1 MLHPFTP
8 YVTEELWGHLKRA
21 AQAHPGFYA
30 PQGGWED
37 ALIIARWPEASILEG
52 WEDQKI
58 AEFSLVMD
66 VVRAIRNLRSEK
78 KVQPG
83 KRISATLVAG
93 DRLKILQAQVN
104 SITTLAY
111 LDPVT
116 IMLVDKL
123 DEKPREGTVSM
134 VVSGVEIFLP
144 LADLVDI
151 NLERTRL
158 QKELADTQKEIERLQ
173 QLLGSDFARRAPAPV
188 VEKERQKLAAYQDTA
203 QKLGEQVKG
212 L

>member
-1 MLHPFTP
+1 
-8 YVTEELWGHLKRA
+8 
-21 AQAHPGFYA
+21 
-30 PQGGWED
+30 
-37 ALIIARWPEASILEG
+37 
-52 WEDQKI
+52 
-58 AEFSLVMD
+58 
-66 VVRAIRNLRSEK
+66 
-78 KVQPG
+78 
-83 KRISATLVAG
+83 
-93 DRLKILQAQVN
+93 
-104 SITTLAY
+104 
-111 LDPVT
+111 
-116 IMLVDKL
+116 
-123 DEKPREGTVSM
+123 M

-151 NLERTRL
+151 NLERARL